1 MLARHVVPIT
11 PSLPVRLAPL
21 LGYKQNEQTNF
32 HSPYTLPS
40 SVSCKSGVC
49 HSYENTGGVGVF
61 FPFWNSLV
69 SCCGF
74 DAGNERLS
82 KSSTNYCHRITDHP
96 SIGLHRPYQGH
107 HRSCFKSFT
116 CNTYGPPC
124 KCCKQKTYCLAKSFR
139 CNTYKKEGWGCLF
152 REHRTSPREGK
163 PGIPRV
169 DRSGPIPYFLSTIP
183 FPCFFTSLPH
193 YFYPFHMRENS
204 KMFATVEEAVEEI
217 RQGRMVVLVDD
228 EDRENEGDLAM
239 AAEKITPDA
248 INFMAKHGRGLIC
261 LPLTEERCDE
271 LHLPLM
277 SPINTS
283 VHGTAFT
290 EAVDARVGVTTGISA
305 SDRAITI
312 LTAIDPKTKPQD
324 LARPGHIFPLRAR
337 KGGVLVRAGQ
347 TEASVDLA
355 RIAGMSAAGVI
366 CEIMNEDGTMARVP
380 QLIEFCKE
388 HNLKMLTV
396 ADLIRYRMQHERY
409 VRRVAEAVL
418 PTRFGDFR
426 MVAYASDVDH
436 DQHVALVRGDL
447 EGAEPALVRVHS
459 HCLTGDVFGSTAC
472 DCNELVSRSLEAIAK
487 ENRGVFLYLHHT
499 GRGFSVETAEEPG
512 VLPQIHFHKR
522 GQLDRE
528 PARQRMVQHESGI
541 GAQILI
547 DLGLKDIR
555 VLTNHPKKV
564 VALEGYGIRIADQ
577 VPLRLETPKPSHQ
590 VL

>member
-1 MLARHVVPIT
+1 MT
-11 PSLPVRLAPL
+11 EN
-21 LGYKQNEQTNF
+21 Y
-32 HSPYTLPS
+32 
-40 SVSCKSGVC
+40 
-49 HSYENTGGVGVF
+49 SY
-61 FPFWNSLV
+61 
-69 SCCGF
+69 
-74 DAGNERLS
+74 
-82 KSSTNYCHRITDHP
+82 
-96 SIGLHRPYQGH
+96 
-107 HRSCFKSFT
+107 
-116 CNTYGPPC
+116 
-124 KCCKQKTYCLAKSFR
+124 
-139 CNTYKKEGWGCLF
+139 
-152 REHRTSPREGK
+152 
-163 PGIPRV
+163 
-169 DRSGPIPYFLSTIP
+169 
-183 FPCFFTSLPH
+183 
-193 YFYPFHMRENS
+193 
-204 KMFATVEEAVEEI
+204 FATVEEAVEEI
-217 RQGRMVVLVDD
+217 RQGRVVVLVDD

-248 INFMAKHGRGLIC
+248 INFMAKYGRGLIC
-261 LPLTEERCDE
+261 MPLTEERCDE
-271 LHLPLM
+271 LRLPLM

-290 EAVDARVGVTTGISA
+290 EAVDARVGVSTGISA

-337 KGGVLVRAGQ
+337 NGGVLVRAGQ

-355 RIAGMSAAGVI
+355 RIAGLTPASVI
-366 CEIMNEDGTMARVP
+366 CEIMGDDGTMSRVP
-380 QLIEFCKE
+380 
-388 HNLKMLTV
+388 H
-396 ADLIRYRMQHERY
+396 LIRYRMQHERY

-426 MVAYASDVDH
+426 MIAYASDVDH

-447 EGAEPALVRVHS
+447 EGTEPALVRVHS

-472 DCNELVSRSLEAIAK
+472 DCSELVSRSLAAIAK
-487 ENRGVFLYLHHT
+487 EDRGVFLYLHHT

-512 VLPQIHFHKR
+512 ALPQIHFHKR

-577 VPLRLETPKPSHQ
+577 VPLRIEQPRPTHQ